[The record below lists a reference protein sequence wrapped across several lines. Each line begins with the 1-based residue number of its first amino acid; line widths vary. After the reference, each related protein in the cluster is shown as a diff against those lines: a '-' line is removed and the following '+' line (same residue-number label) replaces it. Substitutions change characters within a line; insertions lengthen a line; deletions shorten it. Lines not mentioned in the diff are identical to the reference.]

1 VILFS
6 FISPRAYLIEISRNE
21 IELTKMSFSGSVIR
35 FNSLLFS
42 LLLSN
47 KMKRRMFV
55 SMSIF
60 ILIQLVGK
68 KFFVGDFEI
77 FGDTVGGFSF

>member
-77 FGDTVGGFSF
+77 FGDTLGGFSF